1 MSLRK
6 RIVLALTPFLPI
18 CAAFGQVVSV
28 ESPLVQEFQ
37 VEAGR
42 QTSGSLTLAN
52 MSDEPASVVLY
63 INDYFRR
70 EPGTIDFTEPGSEP
84 HLRSNA
90 AWVALPEP
98 VVQLQPHERR
108 NVGFTIHVPHRSEL
122 ANPAGTF
129 WSALLVESLESYRRR
144 TSPAVVPRTPQFNV
158 SVTTAYRTAIV
169 LATTIPSPDEASV
182 SFLDV
187 AARQAASGHL
197 LQIDLRNNGT
207 SAIRNGRAWVE
218 VFDIEGRKRAEIA
231 LDELQIMLPGN
242 AYRREVQLPGDQFGR
257 GLYRCLV
264 VLDAGADSMFGTQAT
279 IRLTSA
285 P

>member
-1 MSLRK
+1 MSLRN
-6 RIVLALTPFLPI
+6 RVVLALTPFLPI

-37 VEAGR
+37 VEVGKPA
-42 QTSGSLTLAN
+42 SGSLTLAN

-90 AWVALPEP
+90 AWVALSESI
-98 VVQLQPHERR
+98 VQLQPNERR
-108 NVGFTIHVPHRSEL
+108 NIGFTIRVPHHSEL
-122 ANPAGTF
+122 VNPSGTF

-144 TSPAVVPRTPQFNV
+144 TAPVALSARPQFNV
-158 SVTTAYRTAIV
+158 SVTTSYRTAIV
-169 LATTIPSPDEASV
+169 LATTIPSPEAASV
-182 SFLDV
+182 AFLDV

-231 LDELQIMLPGN
+231 LDELQLMLPGN
-242 AYRREVQLPGDQFGR
+242 AYRREVLLPGDQFGR